1 MKWEKLVVKKNE
13 RAAAAAFPA
22 KEREKQQKM
31 NERIVRRMAFI
42 FGIVSRRQAQNGPN
56 KAIVCV
62 AHYFRCGFRSG
73 TFRVYIFFY
82 FSFRY
87 LFASDYRPNW
97 VQILMGL
104 MCHLVFFHRFLSTW
118 FGSHWT
124 IEKTWNAIDGTPLE
138 SLSTILMVVQQSP
151 FFSKYVLCGPHY
163 NRNNQQNH

>member
-1 MKWEKLVVKKNE
+1 MRWTKKKKNGNSKIQNEMRKIGGTKNE

-62 AHYFRCGFRSG
+62 AHYFQCGFRSG

-87 LFASDYRPNW
+87 LFASDYRPN
-97 VQILMGL
+97 
-104 MCHLVFFHRFLSTW
+104 
-118 FGSHWT
+118 
-124 IEKTWNAIDGTPLE
+124 
-138 SLSTILMVVQQSP
+138 
-151 FFSKYVLCGPHY
+151 
-163 NRNNQQNH
+163 